1 MGNGFNKDKLKVASK
16 MGSNR
21 ITLQTKKKE
30 NELIKSKHE
39 IAVLVNSGKVSKA
52 QIKVESI
59 IRQENIIFVYELV
72 SDYCDLI
79 HERALFI
86 ASEKSCPEDLLEA
99 ICSIM
104 YSAPRTDIKEL
115 TQLMQ
120 LFGAKYGKKF
130 VETYKENKS
139 DHVPKRITDALST
152 KPPPRSLVL
161 EKLQEI
167 CDAHNVSFDASSL
180 QVEEKAVAEPSDVEV
195 DQEKVQTSE
204 VLDGPRNL

>member
-1 MGNGFNKDKLKVASK
+1 
-16 MGSNR
+16 
-21 ITLQTKKKE
+21 
-30 NELIKSKHE
+30 
-39 IAVLVNSGKVSKA
+39 
-52 QIKVESI
+52 
-59 IRQENIIFVYELV
+59 
-72 SDYCDLI
+72 
-79 HERALFI
+79 
-86 ASEKSCPEDLLEA
+86 
-99 ICSIM
+99 
-104 YSAPRTDIKEL
+104 
-115 TQLMQ
+115 MQ

-195 DQEKVQTSE
+195 DQEKVQTLVRYLMDPGTYDLTDQQKADLCRTHGGSPAE
-204 VLDGPRNL
+204 SAAAVHIANEKIQEQQ